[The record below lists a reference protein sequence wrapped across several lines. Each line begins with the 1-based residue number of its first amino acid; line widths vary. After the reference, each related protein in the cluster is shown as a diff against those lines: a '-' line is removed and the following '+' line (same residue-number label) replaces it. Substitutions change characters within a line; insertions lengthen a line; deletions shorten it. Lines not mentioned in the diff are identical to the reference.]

1 MKLNQIDILLIAE
14 VHKNTNSTE
23 LHDEYTYVFSSNVT
37 EKQIADAQYKR
48 QQVGTERAK
57 VIREDRR
64 LAKAKAA
71 PKPNRIFWSKDTKDL
86 ERLPKINTVS
96 E

>member
-1 MKLNQIDILLIAE
+1 MELVIFQIFLFRKYRLKKQPINPIKQ
-14 VHKNTNSTE
+14 KNKK
-23 LHDEYTYVFSSNVT
+23 D
-37 EKQIADAQYKR
+37 
-48 QQVGTERAK
+48 AK
-57 VIREDRR
+57 V
-64 LAKAKAA
+64 A